1 VSKVV
6 TAYKF
11 LFTLVFTLYV
21 YLGKGIAY
29 GYFAE
34 LLLISGILLII
45 KERRNIQL
53 IKGKSGL
60 ILYVFLIINFL
71 YIFRGIMQY
80 GFLDTIRD
88 SFMFNYIFF
97 AFILL
102 LFYNDLAIFFRNLLT
117 IYKYYPIVL
126 FILYLISFNDFLGS
140 ISVFGDI
147 HLLFFKFGDISVHLF
162 AAFIFQIAGLNGFKR
177 PYDILNL
184 VLIFLLFSV
193 ASSYSR
199 GGMLSFLIGFFVFYR
214 FMKSVEL
221 KQKLRQYLKYFP
233 VLLVV
238 SYLFLTQFKVS
249 ENFQG
254 RTVGVE
260 QVTTNFTSIFSLSEE
275 GGLNDNKLWRILWW
289 GQIIDYTFNGP
300 YFVFGKGLG
309 VNLAED
315 DQILTTDLE
324 GELRSPH
331 NFNLTILA
339 RFGVF
344 IFFLWIIWIFTQLKR
359 VRRVSISNLQLVL
372 IVLQIAFLFN
382 ASFDVFLEGPMGA
395 FPFWVFVGL
404 DLIFDNFKL
413 YGSEIEVAIF
423 NQEKKLLNDNG

>member
-1 VSKVV
+1 MSKVV

-11 LFTLVFTLYV
+11 LFTLVFALYV

-34 LLLISGILLII
+34 IILVLGFLLLIKERDKINLLYGKSVYILYILLFVNLFYII
-45 KERRNIQL
+45 
-53 IKGKSGL
+53 
-60 ILYVFLIINFL
+60 
-71 YIFRGIMQY
+71 RGTIQY
-80 GFLDTIRD
+80 GVLDTIRD
-88 SFMFNYIFF
+88 SFMFNYIFYSF
-97 AFILL
+97 LLL
-102 LFYNDLAIFFRNLLT
+102 LFYKELPSFFKSILT
-117 IYKYYPIVL
+117 IYKFYPIVL
-126 FILYLISFNDFLGS
+126 FVLYIASFNNLMGS
-140 ISVFGDI
+140 FSLFGSI

-162 AAFIFQIAGLNGFKR
+162 AAFIFQISGLNKFKR

-184 VLIFLLFSV
+184 ALIFLLFSV

-214 FMKSVEL
+214 FIKSVIL
-221 KQKLRQYLKYFP
+221 KNQLRQYLKYLP
-233 VLLVV
+233 LLLLV
-238 SYLFLTQFKVS
+238 SYIFLSKFKVS

-260 QVTTNFTSIFSLSEE
+260 QVATNFTSIFSISDE

-300 YFVFGKGLG
+300 YFLYGKGLG

-339 RFGVF
+339 RYGVIF
-344 IFFLWIIWIFTQLKR
+344 FFLWLIWIFIQVKR
-359 VRRVSISNLQLVL
+359 IRNANLSNLQLVL

-395 FPFWVFVGL
+395 FPFWVFVGF
-404 DLIFDNFKL
+404 DLIFTNFKI
-413 YGSEIEVAIF
+413 YGSSIETAIF
-423 NQEKKLLNDNG
+423 NQESLKLND